1 MNLRSVRASTFEN
14 ERRFKLFMGDL
25 LYNNDPERN
34 VEYTLDDL
42 KDLLESNYENLLE
55 IVDIVEEEITEFDL
69 ENFKKENDIDG

>member
-1 MNLRSVRASTFEN
+1 MNLRTTFKN
-14 ERRFKLFMGDL
+14 EQRFKLFMGDL
-25 LYNNDPERN
+25 LYNNAPERIA
-34 VEYTLDDL
+34 EYTLDDL